1 MRLNNIIKWAA
12 AAVAALAIS
21 ACNDDFNE
29 IKTLQLGRCL
39 QPLNL
44 SGSVDI
50 NSGVDATLRWDL
62 AKGTERY
69 RLVVFTVADS
79 TSVLDITLEPR
90 EVPFQTAL
98 EADGTYSFKVCGV
111 AEGRDSSRWA
121 IFNGSLQTYAIKD
134 NLFPAITAKSA
145 SSVTINWSSEVEDY
159 RDLTHIQL
167 TPTSGG
173 EPIVYTLTDADKN
186 AASAVITDLA
196 ASTEYT
202 VVLFF
207 KSASRGGLSV
217 WTNPAQGDLVKI
229 TTAEALKTALEQG
242 DDVYLGLEGSPYELD
257 QIAPAKGFRLIG
269 EADAD
274 GKRPVIKVNM
284 TIGREATADVTAVD
298 YAGGDIRLENICFD
312 GRGGRKFIFD
322 HKTGDITID
331 KIEVV
336 NCEILGYNGGL
347 LYQSTNPK
355 LTLNNLLVEGCEIHD
370 LQDVKGEGEFV
381 DARKNAEFGTL
392 TFRNNTL
399 WNSGRALVRI
409 DNSSTSINHVVLENN
424 TFKHFDVGQNKGL
437 LYIRCPWSEMTVKRN
452 LFLWEEGADTRFATT
467 GKTDVAAENARRP
480 ATINASKN
488 YFFEAGPIFLPETA
502 ASSFTNFTRGQI
514 AATELSTDPCVN
526 SKGNV
531 FNLTNQT
538 LVTDNIGATKW
549 HTAYVEPT
557 EDLTLGTTSAPHTW
571 DFTDATLFAGDL
583 QKSKVRDSLLMVAS
597 ETCSMNLDGVLKFN
611 AASAVDQS
619 TGVPTEG
626 FAAFKVKE
634 AGSVL
639 MKVSEAAGMVVIA
652 TGDTEMG
659 SATAKAGIGAAS
671 GVQKVILDG
680 IDAETMVYIY
690 TTGAA
695 TIEALAWSPDTEGVN
710 TALSAPKPTIDV
722 KSVFQGD
729 STTIS
734 VSWEAVKNAASYE
747 ITYRG
752 GTPIPTEECSFV
764 IDSIAVS
771 KLEAGSYTVSVVA
784 MPASGDLYNTPSD
797 AATVAFAVL
806 AAPEEGGETT
816 YEETTISTDFSSAA
830 WQTAF
835 GKWEGATSGSDCTNP
850 FTATVDEFTLKI
862 VKSGEKNR
870 YGSNYIQL
878 GGAGNKAEDAG
889 TANDENRTIQFTAP
903 AAGTLTVV
911 TSTTGNTADLTRA
924 VSVSVNG
931 GAKQTKDGAGVAAS
945 DTHAE
950 LVFEID
956 EAGKVLVFPE
966 AGLRFYSLSFTYMK
980 AVGGGE
986 APAAKEE
993 HFSWD
998 FSSADWQTAFGTW
1011 EGATSGSD
1019 CTNPFTATVD
1029 GLTLKIVKSGDK
1041 NRFGA
1046 AYIQLGGAGNNSPDY
1061 PENRTLSFTCTTAGT
1076 LTVTTSTT
1084 GNTADVARS
1093 VSVSVDGGTAQTKDG
1108 AGVAANATHAE
1119 LSFEIEAGR
1128 VLIWPEAGLRFYKV
1142 TFDSK

>member
-12 AAVAALAIS
+12 AAFAALAIS

-44 SGSVDI
+44 SGSVDV

-229 TTAEALKTALEQG
+229 TTAEALKTALEHG

-257 QIAPAKGFRLIG
+257 QIAPAKGFKLIG

-284 TIGREATADVTAVD
+284 TIGREETAEVTAVD

-381 DARKNAEFGTL
+381 DARKNAELGTL

-514 AATELSTDPCVN
+514 AATALSEDPCVN

-538 LVTDNIGATKW
+538 LVTDNVGATKW

-597 ETCSMNLDGVLKFN
+597 EACSMNLDGVLKFN

-619 TGVPTEG
+619 TGVPTDG

-639 MKVSEAAGMVVIA
+639 VKVSEAAGMVVIA

-734 VSWEAVKNAASYE
+734 VSWEDVKNAASYE

-752 GTPIPTEECSFV
+752 GTPITTEKCSFV

-1084 GNTADVARS
+1084 GNTADVTRS

>member
-1 MRLNNIIKWAA
+1 MNKRMKLNNILKWAA
-12 AAVAALAIS
+12 GALMLGS
-21 ACNDDFNE
+21 LLSCNDGFNE
-29 IKTLQLGRCL
+29 IKSLQLGRCL
-39 QPLNL
+39 EPLNL
-44 SGSVDI
+44 KGDVDI
-50 NSGVDATLRWDL
+50 NTGVDATLSWDL
-62 AKGTERY
+62 AKGTEEY
-69 RLVVFTVADS
+69 RLVIFSTEDS
-79 TSVLDITLEPR
+79 SAVMDIMLEPKQ
-90 EVPFQTAL
+90 VPFQTAL
-98 EADGTYSFKVCGV
+98 EADGKYGFKVCGV

-121 IFNGSLQTYAIKD
+121 WFDGTLRTYAIKD
-134 NLFPAITAKSA
+134 NLFLEVTGRTKNSISLAWSKDYEDYQDVSHIELTPAGGGDVITYELSAEDKASATATVSGLPA
-145 SSVTINWSSEVEDY
+145 SSEYN
-159 RDLTHIQL
+159 
-167 TPTSGG
+167 
-173 EPIVYTLTDADKN
+173 IVLY
-186 AASAVITDLA
+186 
-196 ASTEYT
+196 
-202 VVLFF
+202 F
-207 KSASRGGLSV
+207 KSAARGAANAK
-217 WTNPAQGDLVKI
+217 TNTDQGDMTKV
-229 TTAEALKTALEQG
+229 TNTADLIAAIEAG
-242 DDVYLGLEGSPYELD
+242 NDVYLGIEGSPYE
-257 QIAPAKGFRLIG
+257 INTVAPAKGFKLIG
-269 EADAD
+269 ESDAD
-274 GKRPVIKVNM
+274 GNRPVVKGKLVLHQLVTETLPAVTYGGGDLYFENIAFDGTGNSVIVEHGHTGAVEIDKISFIDCDIYNYGAGLIVQNDK
-284 TIGREATADVTAVD
+284 ATAD
-298 YAGGDIRLENICFD
+298 DIF
-312 GRGGRKFIFD
+312 
-322 HKTGDITID
+322 T
-331 KIEVV
+331 
-336 NCEILGYNGGL
+336 LGEL
-347 LYQSTNPK
+347 D
-355 LTLNNLLVEGCEIHD
+355 VEGCDLHD
-370 LQDVKGEGEFV
+370 IEGSGGEGIDFRKFATIGTITLKNNTIWNGFRCFIRIDDANNSLGSLVLINNTVKGI
-381 DARKNAEFGTL
+381 
-392 TFRNNTL
+392 
-399 WNSGRALVRI
+399 ALA
-409 DNSSTSINHVVLENN
+409 
-424 TFKHFDVGQNKGL
+424 NKGL
-437 LYIRCPWSEMTVKRN
+437 FYIRCPWTSLTAKNN
-452 LFLWEEGADTRFATT
+452 LFLWEDGASTAFATT
-467 GKTDVAAENARRP
+467 NNVDNVPKDL
-480 ATINASKN
+480 ATEKNYYYKAGSKFFGASKN
-488 YFFEAGPIFLPETA
+488 FTA
-502 ASSFTNFTRGQI
+502 AQMN
-514 AATELSTDPCVN
+514 ATEVSDDPCFN

-538 LVTDNIGATKW
+538 LISGNIGASKW
-549 HTAYVEPT
+549 QVAYVEPE

-597 ETCSMNLDGVLKFN
+597 EACSMNLDGVLKFN
-611 AASAVDQS
+611 AASTVDQNS
-619 TGVPTEG
+619 GVPTDG
-626 FAAFKVKE
+626 YAAFKVKE

-639 MKVSEAAGMVVIA
+639 VKVSEAAGMVVIA
-652 TGDTEMG
+652 TGDSDMS

-695 TIEALAWSPDTEGVN
+695 TITALAWSPDTEGVN
-710 TALSAPKPTIDV
+710 TALSAPKPAIDV
-722 KSVFQGD
+722 ESVFHGD
-729 STTIS
+729 TTTIS
-734 VSWEAVKNAASYE
+734 VSWEGVKNAASYE
-747 ITYRG
+747 VTYRG
-752 GTPIPTEECSFV
+752 QSTIVTECSFV

-835 GKWEGATSGSDCTNP
+835 GTWDGATSGSDCTNP

-931 GAKQTKDGAGVAAS
+931 GTKQTKDGAGVAAS

-986 APAAKEE
+986 TPAAKEE

-1084 GNTADVARS
+1084 GNTAATERS

-1108 AGVAANATHAE
+1108 AGVAANDTHAE